1 MENTHERHRECGM
14 VYHHICGSEQYV
26 AAEVERVQRDYPAAG
41 YGTRLSLLTQDA
53 NGHTTACVT
62 RSASCD

>member
-1 MENTHERHRECGM
+1 M